1 MSEVT
6 KRALEQSL
14 KNLLS
19 KKPITKITINDIA
32 EDCGI
37 NRMTFYYHF
46 KDIYDLVEWSC
57 LEDAKKALEEKKTH
71 DTWQE
76 GFVQIFDAV
85 KNNKPF
91 IMNVYNYI
99 DRAQVEVYLTPLV
112 DNLLMGVIE
121 EESANISVRDEDKQ
135 FIAKIYGY
143 VFIGIMLDW
152 IKDGMN
158 EDPVQIVDKLS
169 ILLKDS
175 IANALQKFQY

>member
-1 MSEVT
+1 
-6 KRALEQSL
+6 
-14 KNLLS
+14 
-19 KKPITKITINDIA
+19 
-32 EDCGI
+32 
-37 NRMTFYYHF
+37 
-46 KDIYDLVEWSC
+46 
-57 LEDAKKALEEKKTH
+57 
-71 DTWQE
+71 
-76 GFVQIFDAV
+76 
-85 KNNKPF
+85 
-91 IMNVYNYI
+91 MNVYNYI

-112 DNLLMGVIE
+112 DHLLMGVIE

-135 FIAKIYGY
+135 FIARIYGY

>member
-1 MSEVT
+1 MTTST
-6 KRALEQSL
+6 KYQLEAAL
-14 KNLLS
+14 KKYLL
-19 KKPITKITINDIA
+19 KKPLDKITIHDLT
-32 EDCGI
+32 EECGI
-37 NRMTFYYHF
+37 SRMAFYYHF

-76 GFVQIFDAV
+76 VFVQIFDAV

>member
-57 LEDAKKALEEKKTH
+57 LEEKKTH

-76 GFVQIFDAV
+76 GFIQIFDAV

-112 DNLLMGVIE
+112 DHLLMGVIE
-121 EESANISVRDEDKQ
+121 EESANISVRDENKQ
-135 FIAKIYGY
+135 FIARIYGY